1 MEAEV
6 VRYLL
11 KEEKRKTCSAC
22 KTGIVLCAIFKAI
35 EDFSHDLDAG
45 RTFRRTGNAYRRDGD
60 FV

>member
-6 VRYLL
+6 VRISS
-11 KEEKRKTCSAC
+11 EKGERKTCSTC
-22 KTGIVLCAIFKAI
+22 ETGIVLCAIFKAI

-45 RTFRRTGNAYRRDGD
+45 RTFRRTGNAYGRDGD

>member
-1 MEAEV
+1 MEDGSSSISSE
-6 VRYLL
+6 RG
-11 KEEKRKTCSAC
+11 ERKTCSTC